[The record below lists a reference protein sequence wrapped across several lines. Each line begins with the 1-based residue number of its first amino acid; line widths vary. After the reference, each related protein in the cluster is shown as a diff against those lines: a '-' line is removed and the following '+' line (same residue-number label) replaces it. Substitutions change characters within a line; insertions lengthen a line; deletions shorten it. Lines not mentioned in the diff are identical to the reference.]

1 MKPPIEAVYKDG
13 ALRPVRAID
22 LPEGGRFLV
31 TLESLDGSQITQG
44 DSEGSRDVG
53 DAILK
58 LAGCLRGSEMC
69 SLDPLDVQHRLRDEW
84 S

>member
-31 TLESLDGSQITQG
+31 TIVPVEK
-44 DSEGSRDVG
+44 SEAPRDDVG

-58 LAGCLRGSEMC
+58 LAGCLKGSEMC

-84 S
+84 P